1 MNMSTDDTLHAPALT
16 APFDHLRSAMAG
28 QNAPRGVEKELMDA
42 FAQQFPPRRWYH
54 AFSPAQWGLASG
66 AGGLALAALLA
77 LLALMLPPQAP
88 DSAPPVAAAPTII
101 AAADEGPAFVA
112 LQSMER
118 IEQEA
123 NPRVL
128 EADVPRTALASL
140 GLPVSPEQAGDSVR
154 AEMLVG
160 ADGSPLALRLVS
172 LP

>member
-1 MNMSTDDTLHAPALT
+1 MPPDDAARDPALA
-16 APFDHLRSAMAG
+16 APFDRLRRAMAA

-42 FAQQFPPRRWYH
+42 FARQFPPRRWYH
-54 AFSPAQWGLASG
+54 ALSPRRWRVAG
-66 AGGLALAALLA
+66 AAAALAALLLAA
-77 LLALMLPPQAP
+77 LPLLRPKPG
-88 DSAPPVAAAPTII
+88 AAP
-101 AAADEGPAFVA
+101 AAFDDGPAFVA
-112 LQSMER
+112 LQSQER

-140 GLPVSPEQAGDSVR
+140 GLPVDPEQAGDSVR

-160 ADGSPLALRLVS
+160 ADGSPLALRLIS

>member
-1 MNMSTDDTLHAPALT
+1 MNMHTDDPARDPALD
-16 APFDHLRSAMAG
+16 APFDSLRRAMA
-28 QNAPRGVEKELMDA
+28 QQHAPRGVEKELMDA
-42 FAQQFPPRRWYH
+42 FAKQFPPRRWYH
-54 AFSPAQWGLASG
+54 ALSPRQWGLAGG
-66 AGGLALAALLA
+66 AGGLALAAM
-77 LLALMLPPQAP
+77 LALMLPLHAP
-88 DSAPPVAAAPTII
+88 GGGAGAPMI
-101 AAADEGPAFVA
+101 AAVDEGPAFVA
-112 LQSMER
+112 LQSKER

-140 GLPVSPEQAGDSVR
+140 GLPVSPEQAGESVR

>member
-1 MNMSTDDTLHAPALT
+1 
-16 APFDHLRSAMAG
+16 
-28 QNAPRGVEKELMDA
+28 
-42 FAQQFPPRRWYH
+42 
-54 AFSPAQWGLASG
+54 
-66 AGGLALAALLA
+66 
-77 LLALMLPPQAP
+77 
-88 DSAPPVAAAPTII
+88 
-101 AAADEGPAFVA
+101 
-112 LQSMER
+112 MER

-123 NPRVL
+123 NPQVL